1 MGGLRSEKTGIDI
14 GVLAPCSRWRTCKM
28 PRVALLLTKVAD
40 FIKRPPIW
48 GMALDQIRVMKEGV
62 RADGGKAERE
72 LAIEYT
78 PIRDAVVEAVA
89 SYQGH

>member
-1 MGGLRSEKTGIDI
+1 MVSEIS
-14 GVLAPCSRWRTCKM
+14 GVRLPLFCLPDFSIVPNAW
-28 PRVALLLTKVAD
+28 LLTKVAD

-48 GMALDQIRVMKEGV
+48 GMAIDQIRVMKEGV

-72 LAIEYT
+72 LAVEYT
-78 PIRDAVVEAVA
+78 PIRDTVEEVVA